1 MTNDIVTIAN
11 QAGLAESQTEQLLKS
26 FGNYFEEARAIA
38 NGAKDIQVKDVSEV
52 ELMMSA
58 RKQRLALREVRINVE
73 NTRKEL
79 KEQSLREGK
88 AIDGIANVIKAL
100 IIPVEDHLQLQ
111 EDFKKIQDEI
121 VRRKLSEDRL
131 AQLQQYDFFAIG
143 IDLANM
149 SVGAYESLLENTK
162 TAFEARKEAE
172 KKAEQERIDAEQR
185 RLAEEKRLREEND
198 RLIKEA
204 QEREKA
210 NEIANKKRDADL
222 AKERAQQQE
231 KLDAERKSREKI
243 EAEIKAEREKQEA
256 ERLSQEELRRQK
268 LLAPDKEKLLEL
280 AKAINLFMSAH
291 LPAVQSKKASE
302 IVSYAESNLADIA
315 DQIREG
321 ALNL

>member
-1 MTNDIVTIAN
+1 MSNDIVTIAN
-11 QAGLAESQTEQLLKS
+11 QAGLAESQTQQLLKS
-26 FGNYFEEARAIA
+26 FGNYFEEARTIA
-38 NGAKDIQVKDVSEV
+38 SGAKDIQVKDISEV
-52 ELMMSA
+52 ELMMKA

-111 EDFKKIQDEI
+111 EDFKKIQEEI
-121 VRRKLSEDRL
+121 AKRKLSETRSTE
-131 AQLQQYDFFAIG
+131 LQQYDYFAMG

-149 SVGAYESLLENTK
+149 SSEAYESLLANTK

-172 KKAEQERIDAEQR
+172 QKAEQERIDAEQR
-185 RLAEEKRLREEND
+185 RLAEEKRLREENEKLKAESEK
-198 RLIKEA
+198 REA
-204 QEREKA
+204 E
-210 NEIANKKRDADL
+210 L
-222 AKERAQQQE
+222 AKERAEQQK

-243 EAEIKAEREKQEA
+243 EAEMKAEREKQEA
-256 ERLSQEELRRQK
+256 DKRAQEELQRQK

-280 AKAINLFMSAH
+280 AKSIDLFMTSH

-302 IVSYAESNLADIA
+302 LVDYAESHLTSIA
-315 DQIREG
+315 EQIRQG

>member
-1 MTNDIVTIAN
+1 MSNDIVTIAN
-11 QAGLAESQTEQLLKS
+11 QAGLAESQTQQLLKS
-26 FGNYFEEARAIA
+26 FGNYFEEARTIA
-38 NGAKDIQVKDVSEV
+38 SGAKDIQVKDVSEV
-52 ELMMSA
+52 ELMMKA

-111 EDFKKIQDEI
+111 EDFKKIQEEI
-121 VRRKLSEDRL
+121 AKRKLSETRS
-131 AQLQQYDFFAIG
+131 AELQQYDYFAMG

-149 SVGAYESLLENTK
+149 SSEAYESLLANTK
-162 TAFEARKEAE
+162 TAFESRKEAE
-172 KKAEQERIDAEQR
+172 QKAEQERIDAEQR
-185 RLAEEKRLREEND
+185 RLAEEKRLREENEKLKAESEK
-198 RLIKEA
+198 REAELLKERKS
-204 QEREKA
+204 QEAE
-210 NEIANKKRDADL
+210 L
-222 AKERAQQQE
+222 AKERAEQQK

-243 EAEIKAEREKQEA
+243 EAEMKAEREKQEA
-256 ERLSQEELRRQK
+256 DKRAQEELQRQK

-280 AKAINLFMSAH
+280 AKSIDLFMTSH

-302 IVSYAESNLADIA
+302 LVSYAESKLADIS